1 MNVYL
6 TGGFVP
12 ATRASRPAAVRAL
25 RQAFMRHPKEI
36 R

>member
-1 MNVYL
+1 MNVYP
-6 TGGFVP
+6 TGEFVP
-12 ATRASRPAAVRAL
+12 ATRASRPAAMRAL

>member
-1 MNVYL
+1 MNVY
-6 TGGFVP
+6 GEFVP

>member
-1 MNVYL
+1 MNVYPKDE
-6 TGGFVP
+6 FVP
-12 ATRASRPAAVRAL
+12 ATRASRPADVRAL